1 MSNLRRMAL
10 SAILAALLPGI
21 AAAQRSPFFNRE
33 LELAS
38 FDSAWTRVRDS
49 YYDASMRGLDW
60 NALRDSLRPLVAR
73 GESRADTRAA
83 ITSLLSRLGES
94 HFGVIPGDAMSVT
107 APTGASGAAGDLGI
121 EVRFI
126 DSSLVITSVDE
137 GTPAHM
143 AGLRPGWIIDEI
155 DTLRVLDALRATGMV
170 STPAARR
177 FAQVRLTLML
187 NGILSGPAGSTMRL
201 AMRDDR
207 DRKQEQRVRLRE
219 TPGQVV
225 EFGALPPLHVRFDRA
240 RLGTPDGCI
249 GIIRFNTF
257 MTPILPPYQDAM
269 HQFADCRGI
278 VLDLRG
284 NLGGLGAMVMGI
296 SAHVFAEPETLGTM
310 RLREATMRYI
320 ARPVRVTRTGPPT
333 RPFAGSIAIVV
344 DELSASTTE
353 ILAAAWQQLGRAR
366 VFGERSAGQALPA
379 LLTQLPNGDRLMY
392 VVADFTG
399 PHGSRVEGAGVVP
412 DVLLPRSRSAL
423 LAGRDESLEA
433 AIAWVRQAPRRGPA
447 PD

>member
-1 MSNLRRMAL
+1 
-10 SAILAALLPGI
+10 
-21 AAAQRSPFFNRE
+21 
-33 LELAS
+33 
-38 FDSAWTRVRDS
+38 
-49 YYDASMRGLDW
+49 
-60 NALRDSLRPLVAR
+60 
-73 GESRADTRAA
+73 
-83 ITSLLSRLGES
+83 
-94 HFGVIPGDAMSVT
+94 
-107 APTGASGAAGDLGI
+107 
-121 EVRFI
+121 
-126 DSSLVITSVDE
+126 
-137 GTPAHM
+137 M

-155 DTLRVLDALRATGMV
+155 DTLRVLDALRATGSV
-170 STPAARR
+170 SSPAARR

-187 NGILSGPAGSTMRL
+187 NGTLSGPAGSTMRL
-201 AMRDDR
+201 AMRDGR

-225 EFGALPPLHVRFDRA
+225 EFGALPPLHVRFEQT

-257 MTPILPPYQDAM
+257 MTPVMPSYQDAM
-269 HQFADCRGI
+269 HQFAGCRGL

-296 SAHVFAEPETLGTM
+296 SSHVFAEPETLGTM
-310 RLREATMRYI
+310 RMREATMRYI
-320 ARPVRVTRTGPPT
+320 ARPVQVTRTGQAT
-333 RPFAGSIAIVV
+333 RPFAGSVAIVV

-366 VFGERSAGQALPA
+366 VFGVRSAGQALPA

-399 PHGSRVEGAGVVP
+399 PHGSRVDGAGVVP
-412 DVLLPRSRSAL
+412 DVLQPRSRSAL